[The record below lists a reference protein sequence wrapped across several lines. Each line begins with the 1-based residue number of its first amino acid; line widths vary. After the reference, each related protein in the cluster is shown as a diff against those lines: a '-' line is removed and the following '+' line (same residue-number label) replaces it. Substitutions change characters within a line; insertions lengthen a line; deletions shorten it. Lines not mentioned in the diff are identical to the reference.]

1 MNKYIKIFFKK
12 EIFRYSNEWALLALR
27 VIPSFYMFFLHGKR
41 KIIGG
46 IANFIGVV
54 RDSQKEEEEL
64 VSLELEHYPGMTE
77 KAIMTICRDAQKRW
91 AINFV
96 KVIHRVGNLK
106 TGDNIVLVIT
116 ASAHRKESFK
126 SAEFIMD
133 FLKTDAPFWKSEETQ
148 DGSFWISEREKDKK
162 ASESWL
168 LKNT

>member
-1 MNKYIKIFFKK
+1 MDNLNKKKNKCFISVNIQKDDFDVNAEIKSI
-12 EIFRYSNEWALLALR
+12 
-27 VIPSFYMFFLHGKR
+27 GTR

-54 RDSQKEEEEL
+54 RGSQKEKEEL

-91 AINFV
+91 EINFV

-106 TGDNIVLVIT
+106 IGDNIVLVIT

-133 FLKTDAPFWKSEETQ
+133 FLKSRAPIWKKEHYKTHSSWVQSKEE
-148 DGSFWISEREKDKK
+148 DELSLKD
-162 ASESWL
+162 W
-168 LKNT
+168 

>member
-1 MNKYIKIFFKK
+1 MDNLNKKINNCFISVNIQKDNFDVNTEIKSI
-12 EIFRYSNEWALLALR
+12 
-27 VIPSFYMFFLHGKR
+27 GKR

-54 RDSQKEEEEL
+54 RGSQKKEEL

-116 ASAHRKESFK
+116 ASAHRKDHLSLL
-126 SAEFIMD
+126 S
-133 FLKTDAPFWKSEETQ
+133 LL
-148 DGSFWISEREKDKK
+148 WIF
-162 ASESWL
+162 
-168 LKNT
+168 

>member
-1 MNKYIKIFFKK
+1 MDNLNKKINNCFISVNIQKDDFDVNAEIKSI
-12 EIFRYSNEWALLALR
+12 
-27 VIPSFYMFFLHGKR
+27 GTR

-54 RDSQKEEEEL
+54 RDSQKEKEGL

-91 AINFV
+91 DINFV

-133 FLKTDAPFWKSEETQ
+133 FLKSRAPIWKKEHYKTHSSWVQ
-148 DGSFWISEREKDKK
+148 SKEKDEL
-162 ASESWL
+162 S
-168 LKNT
+168 LKDW